1 MFSSIR
7 PGLSGCTTLILTVLA
22 CSVLSANAA
31 ERDLVVEP
39 MQPGPYAVGSM
50 NFEIDNAALTA
61 ALMQGRN
68 AGQYQEGANINGE
81 FLYIDSLL
89 ENPEEAFKFDL
100 TVPDDTALY
109 GDSAG
114 TTLPVAGYVLYP
126 TSAGNNRED
135 YDVLVSPSLPKMQS
149 VGESPIFENE
159 STLYPLIIYSHGVGD
174 HPTGEQLTFL
184 KDVASHGYM
193 VMALYHGDRRW
204 SDTEARHFNLRPLAV
219 KSALDVL
226 LAHEDFAGHI
236 DVERIGGMGE
246 SFGGATMLALLGAK
260 KVNPD
265 VASVIAN
272 NLLQLQTDS
281 RIKAAATIVPY
292 AGAGVYSIFG
302 NGSTGVATV
311 DRPFLA
317 NSGTADTVADY
328 SKIQDVF
335 NNLSGDKY
343 LVAYQGE
350 THDFTEG
357 ANVDASTWMK
367 LFMDAK
373 VKGDADAIET
383 LSRIS
388 SVSDSGN
395 DSLAV
400 VEDSSITTPEPEPEP
415 EPSAEPASFASN
427 VLTIPSVVV
436 QGQAYSISMNLL
448 SESPQITFG
457 LAGATPIDTPD
468 VASATFA
475 TSTGELSIPVVN
487 VGDVS
492 YAITFLLTDQAQT
505 IFTLTAA
512 TEN

>member
-1 MFSSIR
+1 MLSSIR
-7 PGLSGCTTLILTVLA
+7 PSLSGFTTLILTVLA
-22 CSVLSANAA
+22 CSVLPAHAA

-81 FLYIDSLL
+81 LLYIDSLL
-89 ENPEEAFKFDL
+89 NNPEEAFKFDL
-100 TVPDDTALY
+100 TVPDDETLY

-126 TSAGNNRED
+126 TSSSNNRED
-135 YDVLVSPSLPKMQS
+135 YDVFVSPSLPKMQS

-174 HPTGEQLTFL
+174 HPSGEQLTYL
-184 KDVASHGYM
+184 KDLASHGYI

-204 SDTEARHFNLRPLAV
+204 EETEARHFNLRPLTV
-219 KSALDVL
+219 KNALDVL
-226 LAHEDFAGHI
+226 LAHEDFSGHI
-236 DVERIGGMGE
+236 DVNRIGGLGE
-246 SFGGATMLALLGAK
+246 SYGGATMLALLGAK
-260 KVNPD
+260 RVNPD
-265 VASVIAN
+265 IPSVISN
-272 NLLQLQTDS
+272 TLLDLQTDA
-281 RIKAAATIVPY
+281 RIKAAASVVPY
-292 AGAGVYSIFG
+292 AGASPYSMFG
-302 NGSTGVATV
+302 SGGTGAATV

-317 NSGTADTVADY
+317 NSGTADTVAEY
-328 SKIQDVF
+328 SKIQEVF
-335 NNLSGDKY
+335 ENLSGDKY
-343 LVAYQGE
+343 LVAYEGQG
-350 THDFTEG
+350 HDLTEG
-357 ANVDASTWMK
+357 ANVDSSTWMK

-383 LSRIS
+383 LGRIS

-395 DSLAV
+395 DNLV
-400 VEDSSITTPEPEPEP
+400 LVEDSTYTTPEP
-415 EPSAEPASFASN
+415 EPSAEPGSFANN
-427 VLTIPSVVV
+427 VLTIPSVIV

-457 LAGATPIDTPD
+457 LAGATPIDTPNL
-468 VASATFA
+468 ASASFD
-475 TSTGELSIPVVN
+475 TSTGELSIPVVD
-487 VGDVS
+487 VGGVS
-492 YAITFLLTDQAQT
+492 YAITFLLTDQVQT
-505 IFTLTAA
+505 VFTLTAA